1 VEVIGDTIAPTVTSI
16 TRTSSSPTLNGVV
29 GYRIIL
35 SETVVGVDAGD
46 FRLTTSGLSGS
57 SILAVSGSGSV
68 YTLNVN
74 TGTGSGTLRLDV
86 VDDDSIKDL
95 FLNPLGGPGLGNG
108 SFTSGEVY
116 SVSPAQTLSLISVAG
131 YDGWVL
137 ESGETTNVGGS
148 LNFTTSTFDVG
159 DDKANKQ
166 YVGFLHFDT
175 SGLPDNAVITSVALK
190 VYRQGA
196 TGTDPFT
203 THGALL
209 ADIQKSYFGSTAGL
223 VVGDFQ
229 AAAGLSSAASFNS
242 TPVASWYSAS
252 LNSNGYAHV
261 NLTGPTQFR
270 LRFTRDD
277 DNDRKADSVKFY
289 SGEGTVAYRPQLIV
303 QYYIP

>member
-1 VEVIGDTIAPTVTSI
+1 
-16 TRTSSSPTLNGVV
+16 
-29 GYRIIL
+29 
-35 SETVVGVDAGD
+35 
-46 FRLTTSGLSGS
+46 LTTSGLSGS
-57 SILAVSGSGSV
+57 AILAVSGSGSV
-68 YTLNVN
+68 YTVNVN
-74 TGTGSGTLRLDV
+74 TGSGSGTLRLDV

-116 SVSPAQTLSLISVAG
+116 SVSPAQTLSLISVPA

-148 LNFTTSTFDVG
+148 LNFSTSTFNVG
-159 DDKANKQ
+159 DDKSNKQ

-175 SGLPDNAVITSVALK
+175 SGLPDTAVITSVTLK
-190 VYRQGA
+190 VNRQSV

-209 ADIQKSYFGSTAGL
+209 ADIQKPYFGTAVGL
-223 VVGDFQ
+223 ATGDFQ
-229 AAAGLSSAASFNS
+229 AAAGLSSAASFSS
-242 TPVASWYSAS
+242 TPVNGWYSAS
-252 LNSNGYAHV
+252 LNSNGYAYV
-261 NLTGPTQFR
+261 NKTGSTQFR

-277 DNDRKADSVKFY
+277 DNDKKADSVSFY
-289 SGEGTVAYRPQLIV
+289 SGEGAATNRPQLIV